1 MYQQYFQNMPDDE
14 LAKAITAFTQYA
26 DKYKLRRDTDGERRM
41 RKLIEMAKNEVSRRQ
56 KESSPY

>member
-1 MYQQYFQNMPDDE
+1 MPDDE

-26 DKYKLRRDTDGERRM
+26 DKYKLRRDADGEKRM